1 MNIENHLILIKH
13 EDKTAQVEYCK
24 YDHGKWHV
32 KFCNSNKSY
41 AYNLSNVE
49 WCKTPAI
56 IDPQV
61 NLVFINDQQL
71 SGISKILKFNQYI
84 RIIFKTGY
92 HKVYP
97 ASSIHIEE
105 SCLKDK
111 LSSNCFEYLNKL
123 AGHIEIK
130 TEDDI
135 GFLSMQYSSLQTISP
150 RSVLAK
156 YLGGLPLKKEKQ
168 LCQPIFPFSFNL
180 SQKAATEKALTEQ
193 ISIIEGPPGTGK
205 TQTILNIIA
214 NIILSN
220 KTVAVVSNNNSAT
233 ANVLEKLEKYG
244 VNFFA
249 AYLGNEENKQKFINE
264 QKNTYP
270 DMSNWKMSSEVFQ
283 TMRKSL
289 QASQI
294 KLNEM
299 LKIQNRQADLK
310 SKHSSLQT
318 EAEYFYQYYKESDVG
333 FFNSH
338 FLLKLKADKIL
349 SFLLKYKQA
358 LEKGSIS
365 YITKLYN
372 LFVYGIYNF
381 MFYNNTPEAIVSF
394 IQKSY
399 YDKKLE
405 ELQNKIEI
413 LAKKLEDYHFDYAMK
428 EYSEISMK
436 LFKAQLAERYGNG
449 NRIIFSKND
458 LLNKTNI
465 FIKEYPLIL
474 STTHSL
480 RRCIGINYLFDY
492 VIMDEAS
499 QVDLVSGAL
508 ALSCAKNAVIVG
520 DIKQLPNVVPVDVA
534 NVAKQIFDTYQLNNA
549 YNYVDNSLLSSF
561 VSLYKDIPRTLLQE
575 HYRCHPKIIGFCNQK
590 FYNNQLIILTSE
602 KDNDK
607 PLMLYKTTK
616 GRHARGRLN
625 QRQIDVI
632 FEEVIPQQNI
642 MKANQSVGIVSPFRL
657 QTEELKKVIGERNIE
672 ADTVHKYQGREKDV
686 IILTTVANEVS
697 VNDFVDN
704 PNLINVA
711 VSRAVKKLIVVV
723 SEGSEEWKGTNIGDL
738 VRYIRYNNFEIFE
751 SQIYSVFDLL
761 YSCYSEKLLKVLKK
775 SRKVSKYNSENLM
788 NIIIE
793 EVLSLP
799 EFQNLERVMHQPLRM
814 LIKDSALLDDNEYK
828 YAMNILTH
836 TDFLIFNKLDK
847 LPVLVVE
854 VDGYS
859 FHANNPK
866 QLERDKMK
874 DNILRKYGI
883 PILRVKT
890 NESSE
895 KQKLYQALKEIM
907 RIKS

>member
-333 FFNSH
+333 FLNSH
-338 FLLKLKADKIL
+338 FLLKFNADKIL

-520 DIKQLPNVVPVDVA
+520 DIKQLPNVVPVNVA
-534 NVAKQIFDTYQLNNA
+534 NAAKQIFDTYQLDDA